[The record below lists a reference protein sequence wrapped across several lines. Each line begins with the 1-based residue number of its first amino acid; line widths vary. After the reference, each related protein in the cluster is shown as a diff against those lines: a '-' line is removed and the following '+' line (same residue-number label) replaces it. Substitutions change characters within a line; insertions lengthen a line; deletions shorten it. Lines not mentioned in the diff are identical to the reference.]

1 LDYRRLLQ
9 VLSTLSL
16 GLLLCNCASA
26 QSTRVYRV
34 LVISS
39 LQQGVPWNMNA
50 MATFEHTLMSSVDET
65 NEELE
70 LHVDYMHTK
79 RIRVDKHY
87 LDFKSGL
94 LADEFHKL
102 RHNLVICIGSD
113 ALSFMLSRGDNIFPD
128 VPVLFCAVG
137 TDEAARARQKPL
149 YEGISGDWNLGEN
162 IKLAL
167 NLFPDTK
174 QVVFVH
180 DNTTSGNASAIDA
193 LAFASKYPDVDFRFV
208 TDETMPRVLDKVRQ
222 LPKDS
227 TLFIL
232 PFSIDKDGEF
242 FVSDSG
248 MRKIISVSNTPSFGL
263 WKYLTNNGIIGGLLI
278 DEGEYGKTIAKCA
291 IRILRAGGFR
301 GVKVPC
307 ATPARY
313 IFDWEQ
319 LHRFKPRAAGMPSDY
334 VVVNR
339 QENFIATYKV
349 PILAGLSILV
359 FFAGLG
365 VTLSINTLR
374 RMRAEEA
381 LRVSEERLNLAVNAT
396 SDGIWDWNIDT
407 GSIYCSPRCSAVL
420 GCESDEMHGMLTFI
434 QDLVDSEDAKSA
446 SEALQAHLEN
456 SSSSY
461 QAEYRVKTKQG
472 DCRWVSAQGKVVERN
487 QNGMAMRMVG
497 TITDITVRK
506 QAEQEQLEYE
516 RKLDEQK
523 RQFYR
528 ETILSVTG
536 GKFRICQYSEIDE
549 FIERAEVG
557 TFFDSME
564 TTSNARKDVESFIRS
579 KGLDEDRTS
588 LIMMGVG
595 EAITNVIKHA
605 CDGGEIFAGADNKGV
620 WAVVRDKGDGI
631 ESLLIPKVVLMQG
644 YSTKPS
650 LGYGYSIMLDVSD
663 RILLATGDAGTSI
676 LLMKYFTDEP
686 MHLLINQDDPK
697 AWSEELGD

>member
-1 LDYRRLLQ
+1 
-9 VLSTLSL
+9 
-16 GLLLCNCASA
+16 
-26 QSTRVYRV
+26 
-34 LVISS
+34 
-39 LQQGVPWNMNA
+39 
-50 MATFEHTLMSSVDET
+50 MATFEHTLMSSVDEN
-65 NEELE
+65 NEEIE
-70 LHVDYMHTK
+70 LHIDYMHTK
-79 RIRVDKHY
+79 RIRVDRHY

-102 RHNLVICIGSD
+102 KHDLVICIGSD
-113 ALSFMLSRGDNIFPD
+113 ALSFMLSRGNNIFPNI
-128 VPVLFCAVG
+128 PVLFCAVG

-149 YEGISGDWNLGEN
+149 YEGISGDWNLGAN
-162 IKLAL
+162 IQLAL
-167 NLFPDTK
+167 DLFPDTK
-174 QVVFVH
+174 QMVFVH
-180 DNTTSGNASAIDA
+180 DNTTSGNASAVDA
-193 LAFASKYPDVDFRFV
+193 LDFAQKYPDVDFTFI
-208 TDETMPRVLDKVRQ
+208 TDETMPKVLKKVRL

-232 PFSIDKDGEF
+232 PFSIDKKGEF
-242 FVSDSG
+242 FVSASG
-248 MRKIISVSNTPSFGL
+248 MRKIISASNTPSFGL
-263 WKYLTNNGIIGGLLI
+263 WQYLINNGIIGGLLI
-278 DEGEYGKTIAKCA
+278 DEKEYGKTIAKCA
-291 IRILRAGGFR
+291 IRILRAGGFK
-301 GVKVPC
+301 GVRVPYI
-307 ATPARY
+307 TPARY
-313 IFDWEQ
+313 MFDWKQ
-319 LHRFKPRAAGMPSDY
+319 LHHFKPHAASMPSSY
-334 VVVNR
+334 VIVNR
-339 QENFIATYKV
+339 RESFIETHKT
-349 PILAGLSILV
+349 PILVGLSVLV

-420 GCESDEMHGMLTFI
+420 GYESDEMHGMLTFI
-434 QDLVDSEDAKSA
+434 KDLVDSEDAKLA

-456 SSSSY
+456 GSSSY

-472 DCRWVSAQGKVVERN
+472 DCRWVLVQGKAVERN
-487 QNGMAMRMVG
+487 QNGIAMRMVG
-497 TITDITVRK
+497 TITDITTRK
-506 QAEQEQLEYE
+506 QAEQEKLQYE
-516 RKLDEQK
+516 KKLDEQK

-536 GKFRICQYSEIDE
+536 GKFRICQYAEIDE
-549 FIERAEVG
+549 FIERAEAG
-557 TFFDSME
+557 AFFDSME
-564 TTSNARKDVESFIRS
+564 TTSNARKDVESFFRS

-605 CDGGEIFAGADNKGV
+605 CDGGEIFAGTDSKGV

-663 RILLATGDAGTSI
+663 RILLATGQAGTSI

-686 MHLLINQDDPK
+686 MHFPMDQDDPK
-697 AWSEELGD
+697 V